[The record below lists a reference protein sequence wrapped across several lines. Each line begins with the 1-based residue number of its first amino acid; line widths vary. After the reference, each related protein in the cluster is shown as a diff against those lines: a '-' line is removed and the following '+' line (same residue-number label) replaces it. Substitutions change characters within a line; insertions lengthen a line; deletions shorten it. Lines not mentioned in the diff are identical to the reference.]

1 MRRVQPL
8 QSPLGGGG
16 GGRHSFTPEGRGGDA
31 GVCLRPRGRAGLRA
45 ALSLTPRP
53 VLSPSRPR
61 RLQTV
66 WCDGHRVDG
75 TGHEVGEGEEPGGR
89 DDKKI

>member
-1 MRRVQPL
+1 MLAPA
-8 QSPLGGGG
+8 SPG
-16 GGRHSFTPEGRGGDA
+16 A
-31 GVCLRPRGRAGLRA
+31 ACRPRGRAGLWA

-75 TGHEVGEGEEPGGR
+75 TGREVGEREEPGGR
-89 DDKKI
+89 DDKTI